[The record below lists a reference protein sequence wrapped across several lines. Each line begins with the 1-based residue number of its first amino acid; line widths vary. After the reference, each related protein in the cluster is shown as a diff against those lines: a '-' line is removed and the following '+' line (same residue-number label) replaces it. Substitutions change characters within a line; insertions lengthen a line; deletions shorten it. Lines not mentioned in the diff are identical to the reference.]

1 MKLSE
6 NQILII
12 STIMTEKNIAYK
24 AFDKNMQC
32 RGFQFE
38 VGAHY
43 EHNGKVEPCK
53 SGFHACKNPLDV
65 WNYYPINSRY
75 AIVEIAGDVV
85 DSGSDSKVVCS
96 NISIVQE
103 ITLTELINHSVKY
116 MLNECYD
123 KLAGY
128 NSNLAASGDGSN
140 LAASGYNSNL
150 AASGDGS
157 NLAASG
163 YNSNL
168 AASGDGSKLA
178 ASGYNS
184 KLAASGDG
192 SKLAASGYNSKL
204 AASGDGSKL
213 VASGYNSNLAASG
226 HNSNLA
232 ASGDGSKL
240 AASGYNS
247 NLAASGY
254 NSNLA
259 ASGDGS
265 KLVASGY
272 NSNLAASGH
281 NSNLAASGD
290 GSKLAASGDGSK
302 LVASGKNS
310 ICMAA
315 GYVSTAQVGENGVI
329 VLPYYD
335 GIRPR
340 VAVGYVGE
348 NGIEPNV
355 EYKVNNNGIFE
366 KVNM

>member
-1 MKLSE
+1 
-6 NQILII
+6 
-12 STIMTEKNIAYK
+12 MTEKNIAYK

-103 ITLTELINHSVKY
+103 IALTELINHSVKY
-116 MLNECYD
+116 MLNECYG
-123 KLAGY
+123 KLAGH
-128 NSNLAASGDGSN
+128 N
-140 LAASGYNSNL
+140 
-150 AASGDGS
+150 
-157 NLAASG
+157 
-163 YNSNL
+163 
-168 AASGDGSKLA
+168 SKLA

-184 KLAASGDG
+184 KL
-192 SKLAASGYNSKL
+192 
-204 AASGDGSKL
+204 
-213 VASGYNSNLAASG
+213 VT
-226 HNSNLA
+226 
-232 ASGDGSKL
+232 SGDGSKL

-259 ASGDGS
+259 ASGDNSKLAASGYGS
-265 KLVASGY
+265 KLVASG
-272 NSNLAASGH
+272 
-281 NSNLAASGD
+281 D
-290 GSKLAASGDGSK
+290 DSKLA
-302 LVASGKNS
+302 ASGKNS

-315 GYVSTAQVGENGVI
+315 GYASTARVGENGVI

-335 GIRPR
+335 GIRTR

-366 KVNM
+366 KVN

>member
-1 MKLSE
+1 
-6 NQILII
+6 
-12 STIMTEKNIAYK
+12 MTEKNIAYK

-85 DSGSDSKVVCS
+85 DSGSDSKVACS

-116 MLNECYD
+116 MLNVCYD
-123 KLAGY
+123 KLAGH
-128 NSNLAASGDGSN
+128 NSTLAASGDYSKLAASGHNSTLAASGDGSI
-140 LAASGYNSNL
+140 L

-157 NLAASG
+157 I
-163 YNSNL
+163 
-168 AASGDGSKLA
+168 
-178 ASGYNS
+178 
-184 KLAASGDG
+184 
-192 SKLAASGYNSKL
+192 
-204 AASGDGSKL
+204 
-213 VASGYNSNLAASG
+213 
-226 HNSNLA
+226 
-232 ASGDGSKL
+232 
-240 AASGYNS
+240 
-247 NLAASGY
+247 
-254 NSNLA
+254 
-259 ASGDGS
+259 
-265 KLVASGY
+265 
-272 NSNLAASGH
+272 
-281 NSNLAASGD
+281 LAASGD
-290 GSKLAASGDGSK
+290 GSKLAASGDGSI
-302 LVASGKNS
+302 LAASGKNS

-315 GYVSTAQVGENGVI
+315 GYASTAQVGENGVI

-335 GIRPR
+335 GIRTR

>member
-1 MKLSE
+1 
-6 NQILII
+6 
-12 STIMTEKNIAYK
+12 MTEKNIAYK

-85 DSGSDSKVVCS
+85 DSGSDSKVACS

-116 MLNECYD
+116 MLNVCYD
-123 KLAGY
+123 KLAGHY
-128 NSNLAASGDGSN
+128 SNLAASGH
-140 LAASGYNSNL
+140 
-150 AASGDGS
+150 
-157 NLAASG
+157 
-163 YNSNL
+163 
-168 AASGDGSKLA
+168 
-178 ASGYNS
+178 NS

-192 SKLAASGYNSKL
+192 SILA
-204 AASGDGSKL
+204 
-213 VASGYNSNLAASG
+213 
-226 HNSNLA
+226 
-232 ASGDGSKL
+232 
-240 AASGYNS
+240 
-247 NLAASGY
+247 
-254 NSNLA
+254 
-259 ASGDGS
+259 
-265 KLVASGY
+265 
-272 NSNLAASGH
+272 
-281 NSNLAASGD
+281 
-290 GSKLAASGDGSK
+290 
-302 LVASGKNS
+302 ASGKNS

-315 GYVSTAQVGENGVI
+315 GYASTAQVGENGVI

-335 GIRPR
+335 GIRTR

>member
-1 MKLSE
+1 
-6 NQILII
+6 
-12 STIMTEKNIAYK
+12 MTEKNIAYK

-85 DSGSDSKVVCS
+85 DSGSDSKVACS

-116 MLNECYD
+116 MLNVCYD
-123 KLAGY
+123 KLAGHY
-128 NSNLAASGDGSN
+128 
-140 LAASGYNSNL
+140 
-150 AASGDGS
+150 
-157 NLAASG
+157 
-163 YNSNL
+163 
-168 AASGDGSKLA
+168 
-178 ASGYNS
+178 S
-184 KLAASGDG
+184 KLAASGDY
-192 SKLAASGYNSKL
+192 SKLA
-204 AASGDGSKL
+204 
-213 VASGYNSNLAASG
+213 
-226 HNSNLA
+226 
-232 ASGDGSKL
+232 
-240 AASGYNS
+240 
-247 NLAASGY
+247 
-254 NSNLA
+254 
-259 ASGDGS
+259 
-265 KLVASGY
+265 
-272 NSNLAASGH
+272 
-281 NSNLAASGD
+281 
-290 GSKLAASGDGSK
+290 
-302 LVASGKNS
+302 ASGKNS

-315 GYVSTAQVGENGVI
+315 GYASTAQVGENGVI

-335 GIRPR
+335 GIRTR

>member
-1 MKLSE
+1 
-6 NQILII
+6 
-12 STIMTEKNIAYK
+12 MTEKNIAYK
-24 AFDKNMQC
+24 VFDKNMQC

-85 DSGSDSKVVCS
+85 DSGSDSKVACS

-128 NSNLAASGDGSN
+128 NSKLAASGDGSN
-140 LAASGYNSNL
+140 LA
-150 AASGDGS
+150 
-157 NLAASG
+157 
-163 YNSNL
+163 
-168 AASGDGSKLA
+168 
-178 ASGYNS
+178 
-184 KLAASGDG
+184 
-192 SKLAASGYNSKL
+192 
-204 AASGDGSKL
+204 
-213 VASGYNSNLAASG
+213 
-226 HNSNLA
+226 
-232 ASGDGSKL
+232 
-240 AASGYNS
+240 
-247 NLAASGY
+247 
-254 NSNLA
+254 
-259 ASGDGS
+259 
-265 KLVASGY
+265 
-272 NSNLAASGH
+272 
-281 NSNLAASGD
+281 
-290 GSKLAASGDGSK
+290 
-302 LVASGKNS
+302 ASGKNS

-335 GIRPR
+335 GIRTR

-355 EYKVNNNGIFE
+355 EYKVNNGIFE

>member
-1 MKLSE
+1 
-6 NQILII
+6 
-12 STIMTEKNIAYK
+12 MTEKNIAYK

-85 DSGSDSKVVCS
+85 DSGSDSKVACS

-116 MLNECYD
+116 MLNVCYD
-123 KLAGY
+123 KLAGHY
-128 NSNLAASGDGSN
+128 
-140 LAASGYNSNL
+140 
-150 AASGDGS
+150 
-157 NLAASG
+157 
-163 YNSNL
+163 
-168 AASGDGSKLA
+168 
-178 ASGYNS
+178 
-184 KLAASGDG
+184 
-192 SKLAASGYNSKL
+192 
-204 AASGDGSKL
+204 
-213 VASGYNSNLAASG
+213 
-226 HNSNLA
+226 
-232 ASGDGSKL
+232 SKL

-247 NLAASGY
+247 NLAASGH
-254 NSNLA
+254 NSTLSASGHNSTLA

-265 KLVASGY
+265 I
-272 NSNLAASGH
+272 LA
-281 NSNLAASGD
+281 
-290 GSKLAASGDGSK
+290 
-302 LVASGKNS
+302 ASGKNS

-315 GYVSTAQVGENGVI
+315 GYASTAQVGENGVI

-335 GIRPR
+335 GIRTR

>member
-1 MKLSE
+1 
-6 NQILII
+6 
-12 STIMTEKNIAYK
+12 MTEKNIAYK
-24 AFDKNMQC
+24 AFDKDMQC
-32 RGFQFE
+32 SGFQFE
-38 VGAHY
+38 VGTHY

-65 WNYYPINSRY
+65 WNYYQINSRY

-85 DSGSDSKVVCS
+85 DSGSDSTVVCS

-123 KLAGY
+123 KLAGDD
-128 NSNLAASGDGSN
+128 SNLAASGHYSK
-140 LAASGYNSNL
+140 L
-150 AASGDGS
+150 AASGDDS
-157 NLAASG
+157 KLAASG
-163 YNSNL
+163 RYSDL
-168 AASGDGSKLA
+168 AASGDDSDLAASGHNSKLAASGHYSTLAASGNYSDLA

-184 KLAASGDG
+184 KLAASGH
-192 SKLAASGYNSKL
+192 NSKL
-204 AASGDGSKL
+204 AASGHNSKLAASGHYSKLAASGHYSKL
-213 VASGYNSNLAASG
+213 VASGNYS
-226 HNSNLA
+226 
-232 ASGDGSKL
+232 DL
-240 AASGYNS
+240 AASGYN
-247 NLAASGY
+247 
-254 NSNLA
+254 
-259 ASGDGS
+259 
-265 KLVASGY
+265 
-272 NSNLAASGH
+272 
-281 NSNLAASGD
+281 
-290 GSKLAASGDGSK
+290 SK

-315 GYVSTAQVGENGVI
+315 GYASTAQVGENGVI

-335 GIRPR
+335 GIRTR

>member
-1 MKLSE
+1 
-6 NQILII
+6 
-12 STIMTEKNIAYK
+12 MTEKNIAYK

-123 KLAGY
+123 KLAGDY
-128 NSNLAASGDGSN
+128 
-140 LAASGYNSNL
+140 
-150 AASGDGS
+150 
-157 NLAASG
+157 
-163 YNSNL
+163 
-168 AASGDGSKLA
+168 SKLA
-178 ASGYNS
+178 
-184 KLAASGDG
+184 
-192 SKLAASGYNSKL
+192 
-204 AASGDGSKL
+204 
-213 VASGYNSNLAASG
+213 
-226 HNSNLA
+226 
-232 ASGDGSKL
+232 
-240 AASGYNS
+240 
-247 NLAASGY
+247 
-254 NSNLA
+254 
-259 ASGDGS
+259 
-265 KLVASGY
+265 
-272 NSNLAASGH
+272 
-281 NSNLAASGD
+281 
-290 GSKLAASGDGSK
+290 
-302 LVASGKNS
+302 ASGKNS

-315 GYVSTAQVGENGVI
+315 GYASTAQVGENGVI

-335 GIRPR
+335 GIRTR

>member
-1 MKLSE
+1 
-6 NQILII
+6 
-12 STIMTEKNIAYK
+12 
-24 AFDKNMQC
+24 MQC

-85 DSGSDSKVVCS
+85 DSGSDSKVACS

-116 MLNECYD
+116 MLNVCYD
-123 KLAGY
+123 KLAGHY
-128 NSNLAASGDGSN
+128 SKLAAAGHYSK
-140 LAASGYNSNL
+140 LAASGYNINL
-150 AASGDGS
+150 AASGH
-157 NLAASG
+157 
-163 YNSNL
+163 NSTL
-168 AASGDGSKLA
+168 AASGDYSKLAASGDYSKLA

-184 KLAASGDG
+184 KLAASG
-192 SKLAASGYNSKL
+192 
-204 AASGDGSKL
+204 
-213 VASGYNSNLAASG
+213 
-226 HNSNLA
+226 
-232 ASGDGSKL
+232 
-240 AASGYNS
+240 
-247 NLAASGY
+247 
-254 NSNLA
+254 
-259 ASGDGS
+259 
-265 KLVASGY
+265 
-272 NSNLAASGH
+272 
-281 NSNLAASGD
+281 
-290 GSKLAASGDGSK
+290 
-302 LVASGKNS
+302 KNS

-315 GYVSTAQVGENGVI
+315 GYASTAQVGENGVI

-335 GIRPR
+335 GIRTR

>member
-6 NQILII
+6 NQILIM
-12 STIMTEKNIAYK
+12 SAIMTEKNIAYK

-116 MLNECYD
+116 TLNECYD
-123 KLAGY
+123 KLAGH
-128 NSNLAASGDGSN
+128 
-140 LAASGYNSNL
+140 
-150 AASGDGS
+150 
-157 NLAASG
+157 
-163 YNSNL
+163 
-168 AASGDGSKLA
+168 
-178 ASGYNS
+178 NS
-184 KLAASGDG
+184 KLAASGDY
-192 SKLAASGYNSKL
+192 SKLAASGDYSKL

-213 VASGYNSNLAASG
+213 VASGDYSNLAASG

-240 AASGYNS
+240 VASGHNSNLAASGHNS

-259 ASGDGS
+259 ASGDYS
-265 KLVASGY
+265 KLVASGDY
-272 NSNLAASGH
+272 SNLA
-281 NSNLAASGD
+281 
-290 GSKLAASGDGSK
+290 
-302 LVASGKNS
+302 ASGKNS

-335 GIRPR
+335 GIRTR

>member
-1 MKLSE
+1 
-6 NQILII
+6 
-12 STIMTEKNIAYK
+12 MTEKNIAYK

-85 DSGSDSKVVCS
+85 DSGSDSKVACS

-103 ITLTELINHSVKY
+103 ITLIELINHSVKY

-123 KLAGY
+123 KLAGHY
-128 NSNLAASGDGSN
+128 
-140 LAASGYNSNL
+140 
-150 AASGDGS
+150 
-157 NLAASG
+157 
-163 YNSNL
+163 
-168 AASGDGSKLA
+168 SK
-178 ASGYNS
+178 
-184 KLAASGDG
+184 
-192 SKLAASGYNSKL
+192 
-204 AASGDGSKL
+204 
-213 VASGYNSNLAASG
+213 
-226 HNSNLA
+226 
-232 ASGDGSKL
+232 
-240 AASGYNS
+240 
-247 NLAASGY
+247 
-254 NSNLA
+254 
-259 ASGDGS
+259 
-265 KLVASGY
+265 
-272 NSNLAASGH
+272 
-281 NSNLAASGD
+281 LAASGD

-302 LVASGKNS
+302 LAASGHNSTLAASGDYSKLAASGDYSKLAASGYNSKLAASGYNSKLVASGHNSNLAASGHNSKLAASGYNSKLAASGHNSTLAASGDGSKLAASGDGSILAASGKNS

-315 GYVSTAQVGENGVI
+315 GYASTAQVGENGVI
-329 VLPYYD
+329 ELPYYD
-335 GIRPR
+335 GIRTR

>member
-1 MKLSE
+1 
-6 NQILII
+6 
-12 STIMTEKNIAYK
+12 MTEKNIAYK

-75 AIVEIAGDVV
+75 AIVEIAGEVV
-85 DSGSDSKVVCS
+85 DSGSDSKVACS

-116 MLNECYD
+116 MLNVCYD
-123 KLAGY
+123 ELAGHY
-128 NSNLAASGDGSN
+128 
-140 LAASGYNSNL
+140 
-150 AASGDGS
+150 
-157 NLAASG
+157 
-163 YNSNL
+163 
-168 AASGDGSKLA
+168 
-178 ASGYNS
+178 
-184 KLAASGDG
+184 
-192 SKLAASGYNSKL
+192 
-204 AASGDGSKL
+204 
-213 VASGYNSNLAASG
+213 
-226 HNSNLA
+226 
-232 ASGDGSKL
+232 SKL

-247 NLAASGY
+247 NLAASGH
-254 NSNLA
+254 NSTL
-259 ASGDGS
+259 S
-265 KLVASGY
+265 
-272 NSNLAASGH
+272 ASGH
-281 NSNLAASGD
+281 NSTLAASGD
-290 GSKLAASGDGSK
+290 GSKLAASGDGSI
-302 LVASGKNS
+302 LAASGKNS

-315 GYVSTAQVGENGVI
+315 GYASTAQVGENGVI

-335 GIRPR
+335 GIRTR

>member
-6 NQILII
+6 NQILIM
-12 STIMTEKNIAYK
+12 SAIMTEKNIAYK

-75 AIVEIAGDVV
+75 AMVEIAGDVV

-103 ITLTELINHSVKY
+103 ITLTELIDHSVKY

-123 KLAGY
+123 KLAGDY
-128 NSNLAASGDGSN
+128 SNLAASAYNSK
-140 LAASGYNSNL
+140 LVASGYNSKL
-150 AASGDGS
+150 VASGDYS
-157 NLAASG
+157 N
-163 YNSNL
+163 
-168 AASGDGSKLA
+168 LA

-184 KLAASGDG
+184 KLAASG
-192 SKLAASGYNSKL
+192 
-204 AASGDGSKL
+204 
-213 VASGYNSNLAASG
+213 
-226 HNSNLA
+226 
-232 ASGDGSKL
+232 
-240 AASGYNS
+240 
-247 NLAASGY
+247 
-254 NSNLA
+254 
-259 ASGDGS
+259 
-265 KLVASGY
+265 
-272 NSNLAASGH
+272 
-281 NSNLAASGD
+281 
-290 GSKLAASGDGSK
+290 
-302 LVASGKNS
+302 KNS

-315 GYVSTAQVGENGVI
+315 GYASTAQVGENGVI

-335 GIRPR
+335 GIRTR

-348 NGIEPNV
+348 NDIEPNV

>member
-1 MKLSE
+1 
-6 NQILII
+6 
-12 STIMTEKNIAYK
+12 MTEKNIAYK

-85 DSGSDSKVVCS
+85 DSGSDSKVACS

-123 KLAGY
+123 KLAGHY
-128 NSNLAASGDGSN
+128 
-140 LAASGYNSNL
+140 
-150 AASGDGS
+150 
-157 NLAASG
+157 
-163 YNSNL
+163 
-168 AASGDGSKLA
+168 
-178 ASGYNS
+178 S

-192 SKLAASGYNSKL
+192 SKLAASG
-204 AASGDGSKL
+204 
-213 VASGYNSNLAASG
+213 
-226 HNSNLA
+226 
-232 ASGDGSKL
+232 
-240 AASGYNS
+240 
-247 NLAASGY
+247 
-254 NSNLA
+254 
-259 ASGDGS
+259 
-265 KLVASGY
+265 
-272 NSNLAASGH
+272 
-281 NSNLAASGD
+281 
-290 GSKLAASGDGSK
+290 
-302 LVASGKNS
+302 KNS

-315 GYVSTAQVGENGVI
+315 GYASTARVGENGVI

-335 GIRPR
+335 GIRTR

>member
-1 MKLSE
+1 
-6 NQILII
+6 
-12 STIMTEKNIAYK
+12 MTEKNIAYK

-85 DSGSDSKVVCS
+85 DSGSDSKVACS

-116 MLNECYD
+116 MLNVCYD
-123 KLAGY
+123 KLAGHY
-128 NSNLAASGDGSN
+128 
-140 LAASGYNSNL
+140 
-150 AASGDGS
+150 
-157 NLAASG
+157 
-163 YNSNL
+163 
-168 AASGDGSKLA
+168 SK
-178 ASGYNS
+178 
-184 KLAASGDG
+184 
-192 SKLAASGYNSKL
+192 
-204 AASGDGSKL
+204 
-213 VASGYNSNLAASG
+213 LAASG
-226 HNSNLA
+226 HNST
-232 ASGDGSKL
+232 
-240 AASGYNS
+240 
-247 NLAASGY
+247 
-254 NSNLA
+254 
-259 ASGDGS
+259 
-265 KLVASGY
+265 
-272 NSNLAASGH
+272 
-281 NSNLAASGD
+281 LAASGD
-290 GSKLAASGDGSK
+290 GSKLAASGDGSI
-302 LVASGKNS
+302 LAASGKNS

-315 GYVSTAQVGENGVI
+315 GYASTAQVGENGVI

-335 GIRPR
+335 GIRTR

>member
-1 MKLSE
+1 
-6 NQILII
+6 
-12 STIMTEKNIAYK
+12 MTEKNIAYK

-75 AIVEIAGDVV
+75 AIVEITGDVV

-123 KLAGY
+123 KLAGHY
-128 NSNLAASGDGSN
+128 SKLAASGDYSKLAASGDYSKLAASGHNSTLAASGDGSK
-140 LAASGYNSNL
+140 L
-150 AASGDGS
+150 AASGD
-157 NLAASG
+157 
-163 YNSNL
+163 Y
-168 AASGDGSKLA
+168 SKLA

-184 KLAASGDG
+184 KLAASG
-192 SKLAASGYNSKL
+192 YNSKL
-204 AASGDGSKL
+204 AASG
-213 VASGYNSNLAASG
+213 
-226 HNSNLA
+226 HNNTLA
-232 ASGDGSKL
+232 ASGDYSK
-240 AASGYNS
+240 
-247 NLAASGY
+247 
-254 NSNLA
+254 
-259 ASGDGS
+259 
-265 KLVASGY
+265 
-272 NSNLAASGH
+272 
-281 NSNLAASGD
+281 LAASGD

-302 LVASGKNS
+302 LAASGKNS

-315 GYVSTAQVGENGVI
+315 GYASTARVGEKGVI

-335 GIRPR
+335 GIRTR

>member
-1 MKLSE
+1 
-6 NQILII
+6 
-12 STIMTEKNIAYK
+12 MTEKNIAYK

-85 DSGSDSKVVCS
+85 DSGSDSNVVCS

-116 MLNECYD
+116 MLNECYG
-123 KLAGY
+123 KLAG
-128 NSNLAASGDGSN
+128 
-140 LAASGYNSNL
+140 
-150 AASGDGS
+150 
-157 NLAASG
+157 
-163 YNSNL
+163 
-168 AASGDGSKLA
+168 
-178 ASGYNS
+178 
-184 KLAASGDG
+184 
-192 SKLAASGYNSKL
+192 
-204 AASGDGSKL
+204 
-213 VASGYNSNLAASG
+213 
-226 HNSNLA
+226 HN
-232 ASGDGSKL
+232 SKL

-247 NLAASGY
+247 NLAASGDY
-254 NSNLA
+254 
-259 ASGDGS
+259 
-265 KLVASGY
+265 
-272 NSNLAASGH
+272 
-281 NSNLAASGD
+281 SNLAASGD
-290 GSKLAASGDGSK
+290 GSKLAASGDYSNLAASGDDSNLAASGDYSNLAASGYNSKLVASGDDSNLAASGDYSNLAASGDDSNLAASGDYSNLAASGYNSKLVASGDGSK
-302 LVASGKNS
+302 LAASGKNS

-335 GIRPR
+335 GIRTR

-355 EYKVNNNGIFE
+355 EYKVNDNGIFE

>member
-1 MKLSE
+1 
-6 NQILII
+6 
-12 STIMTEKNIAYK
+12 MTEKNIAYK

-123 KLAGY
+123 KLAGDY
-128 NSNLAASGDGSN
+128 SN
-140 LAASGYNSNL
+140 
-150 AASGDGS
+150 
-157 NLAASG
+157 
-163 YNSNL
+163 
-168 AASGDGSKLA
+168 LA

-184 KLAASGDG
+184 KLAASGD
-192 SKLAASGYNSKL
+192 Y
-204 AASGDGSKL
+204 
-213 VASGYNSNLAASG
+213 
-226 HNSNLA
+226 SNLA
-232 ASGDGSKL
+232 ASGDYSKL
-240 AASGYNS
+240 A
-247 NLAASGY
+247 
-254 NSNLA
+254 
-259 ASGDGS
+259 
-265 KLVASGY
+265 
-272 NSNLAASGH
+272 
-281 NSNLAASGD
+281 
-290 GSKLAASGDGSK
+290 
-302 LVASGKNS
+302 ASGKNS

-315 GYVSTAQVGENGVI
+315 GYASTARVGENGVI

-335 GIRPR
+335 GIRTR

-366 KVNM
+366 KVNLSPSDGYLY

>member
-6 NQILII
+6 NQILIM

-123 KLAGY
+123 KLAGH
-128 NSNLAASGDGSN
+128 NSKLAASGDYSKLAASGDYSN

-150 AASGDGS
+150 AASGD
-157 NLAASG
+157 
-163 YNSNL
+163 YSNL
-168 AASGDGSKLA
+168 AASGDYSK
-178 ASGYNS
+178 
-184 KLAASGDG
+184 
-192 SKLAASGYNSKL
+192 
-204 AASGDGSKL
+204 
-213 VASGYNSNLAASG
+213 LAASG
-226 HNSNLA
+226 HNS
-232 ASGDGSKL
+232 K
-240 AASGYNS
+240 
-247 NLAASGY
+247 
-254 NSNLA
+254 
-259 ASGDGS
+259 
-265 KLVASGY
+265 
-272 NSNLAASGH
+272 LAASGH

-290 GSKLAASGDGSK
+290 GSKLAASGDYSK
-302 LVASGKNS
+302 LAASGKNS

-329 VLPYYD
+329 VLSYYD